1 MKRIIALLIGITFI
15 GAAHSANARV
25 AVDVGIGVAPAP
37 VVVAPPPAPCQQF
50 RQDVLI
56 GNRLRSTYYTACLQP
71 NGTWAPVGTPSYV
84 VPAYGA
90 TYGYVQ
96 PAIISGEVI
105 IGRPG
110 WYHGR
115 FWDGHNWR
123 R

>member
-1 MKRIIALLIGITFI
+1 MKRIVALLIAIAFI
-15 GAAHSANARV
+15 GAAHNADARV

-37 VVVAPPPAPCQQF
+37 VVVAPPPCQQF

-56 GNRLRSTYYTACLQP
+56 GNRVRSTYYTACLQP
-71 NGTWAPVGTPSYV
+71 NGAWAPVGAPSYV
-84 VPAYGA
+84 APAYGG

-96 PAIISGEVI
+96 PAIISGAVI